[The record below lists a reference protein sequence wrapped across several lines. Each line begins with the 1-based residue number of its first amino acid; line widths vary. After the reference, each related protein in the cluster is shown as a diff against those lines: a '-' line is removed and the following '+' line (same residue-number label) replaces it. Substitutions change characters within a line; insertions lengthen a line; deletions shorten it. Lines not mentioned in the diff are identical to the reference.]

1 MLIKRLCLCGLLIFL
16 IITILFIGPA
26 WCSGTPSGTDKI
38 AVTAIELQ
46 ENMGDAE
53 ALVAENAE
61 LKTSLASER
70 QNSAALMAK
79 MEEYISKSDQEIKLL
94 KEQNTILQEQV
105 VALNKK
111 IKIEHAKG
119 FMQGVPVG
127 AVIGVLIAIIL

>member
-1 MLIKRLCLCGLLIFL
+1 
-16 IITILFIGPA
+16 
-26 WCSGTPSGTDKI
+26 
-38 AVTAIELQ
+38 
-46 ENMGDAE
+46 MGDAE

-111 IKIEHAKG
+111 IKYEHAKG
-119 FMQGVPVG
+119 FVQGVPVG
-127 AVIGVLIAIIL
+127 AVIGALLVALL